1 MYDMILQK
9 KKELQGCMPD
19 NPEFHTWLEESD
31 IWCWAYS
38 LLRVQGQR
46 ISKDIVVATQAAE
59 LRDDIPLSLYAFVG
73 SCKSVYFD
81 MKTSI
86 AMGDR
91 LDLKMLNRWAG
102 MLLDKSS
109 AEPEKTLYRT
119 NNPVIYEWE
128 LIPVH
133 FRELRDE
140 LSAVLRTAAQA
151 KDMEDPLD
159 AAAYAHLEIDRLYPY
174 GEDTVA
180 VSFAALVYMLL
191 KLGLPVPELS
201 VGDIEYNKMI
211 AKYAED
217 RSRSDFKGMLERS
230 VFNRVDAVLGLA
242 KQAAESVE

>member
-1 MYDMILQK
+1 MYGMILQK
-9 KKELQGCMPD
+9 KKELQGCMPQ
-19 NPEFHTWLEESD
+19 NPEFRTWIEQSD

-46 ISKDIVVATQAAE
+46 ISKDIVVATQAAQ
-59 LRDDIPLSLYAFVG
+59 LRDDIPLSLYAFVNN
-73 SCKSVYFD
+73 CKDAYFD
-81 MKTSI
+81 MRTSI

-91 LDLKMLNRWAG
+91 LDLRMLNRWAG
-102 MLLDKSS
+102 MLLGKSS
-109 AEPEKTLYRT
+109 LEPEKTLYRT
-119 NNPVIYEWE
+119 NNPIVYEWE

-151 KDMEDPLD
+151 KDPEDPLD
-159 AAAYAHLEIDRLYPY
+159 VAAYVHLEIDRLYPY
-174 GEDTVA
+174 GEDTTS

-217 RSRSDFKGMLERS
+217 RDRSEFKNMLERS
-230 VFNRVDAVLGLA
+230 VFNRTDAVLGLA
-242 KQAAESVE
+242 RQAAEGME